1 MVAEAVIE
9 APETPKLVE
18 ALSLIDEGLSRLQ
31 SRELIS
37 ANEVADLLLDVRTL
51 LTATELLGSGDPLA
65 DEAVGVAAN

>member
-1 MVAEAVIE
+1 MVADAVIE
-9 APETPKLVE
+9 ARETPKLVE
-18 ALSLIDEGLSRLQ
+18 ALTLIDEGLSRLQ

-51 LTATELLGSGDPLA
+51 LTAAESLSPGDPLA

>member
-9 APETPKLVE
+9 ARESTKLVE
-18 ALSLIDEGLSRLQ
+18 ALTLIDDGLSRLQ

-51 LTATELLGSGDPLA
+51 LTAAEPLTPGDSLS
-65 DEAVGVAAN
+65 DEAVGIAAN

>member
-9 APETPKLVE
+9 ARETPKLVE
-18 ALSLIDEGLSRLQ
+18 ALTLIDEGLSRLQ

-51 LTATELLGSGDPLA
+51 LTATESLA

>member
-9 APETPKLVE
+9 ARETPKLVE
-18 ALSLIDEGLSRLQ
+18 ALTLIDEGLSRLQ

-51 LTATELLGSGDPLA
+51 LTATDALTTDSPLT
-65 DEAVGVAAN
+65 DEAVGAAAN

>member
-18 ALSLIDEGLSRLQ
+18 ALTLIDEGLSRLQ

-51 LTATELLGSGDPLA
+51 LTATDSSLA
-65 DEAVGVAAN
+65 DEAVGVATN

>member
-9 APETPKLVE
+9 ARETPKLVE
-18 ALSLIDEGLSRLQ
+18 AMSLIDEGLSRLQ

-51 LTATELLGSGDPLA
+51 LTAAESLNPGDALS